1 MKTQKLMIVALAA
14 LAFAAFFL
22 PCKSYY
28 PAFLWKSDHL
38 VRERLI
44 DILTG
49 NYSVINILCLL
60 LVFAPAIGLMIQ
72 NTRIVRSIT
81 VLLII
86 SVLSSFLL
94 LVADFILR
102 FGVFE
107 ADVKLLSGYFLFMP
121 LAGLGC
127 FIFWSMTFRRI
138 WIQIQ
143 QRRQRLHAA
152 Y

>member
-1 MKTQKLMIVALAA
+1 MKMRKLIIAALAA
-14 LAFAAFFL
+14 LAFVAFFL

-28 PAFLWKSDHL
+28 PALFWKSDHL
-38 VRERLI
+38 VRERII

-49 NYSVINILCLL
+49 NYSVINVLCML
-60 LVFAPAIGLMIQ
+60 LVFAPAIGLMVQ
-72 NTRIVRSIT
+72 NTRVTGSII

-86 SVLSSFLL
+86 SLLSSFLL
-94 LVADFILR
+94 LGADFILR
-102 FGVFE
+102 FGIFE

-127 FIFWSMTFRRI
+127 LIFWSMTFRRI
-138 WIQIQ
+138 WIRIQ
-143 QRRQRLHAA
+143 QRRQRLRAA